1 MVLGYSSRFLMQAKV
16 RHIDGKESYFDEIFR
31 TYVVVLPRMGDI
43 HIPHLAGQK
52 FVNSPFNL
60 A

>member
-1 MVLGYSSRFLMQAKV
+1 MQAKV

-43 HIPHLAGQK
+43 HTLQVK
-52 FVNSPFNL
+52 NS
-60 A
+60 